1 VDLSEPAGPDPVTGE
16 RASLTEPLQDSGP
29 DAVWAGGGVGFFDG
43 ERDGDGGTADGD
55 GDAEGEGG
63 ASGEGAA
70 DDGAGF
76 GVSSVT
82 GWGEVQPP
90 ASSSRAAR
98 TAIGRRASA
107 GTGAS

>member
-1 VDLSEPAGPDPVTGE
+1 
-16 RASLTEPLQDSGP
+16 
-29 DAVWAGGGVGFFDG
+29 VGFFDG

-55 GDAEGEGG
+55 ADAEGR

-98 TAIGRRASA
+98 TAIERRASA